1 MSLCSKSPGACSE
14 QYSNGGTVTRSIRKG
29 TPSSWPLLAQQM
41 LLLLDNFEQV
51 IDAAAQVADLL
62 AACPRLK
69 IVVTSRSVL
78 RIRAEREFGVP
89 PLSLPDTKKLP
100 DLPTLSQYEAVAL
113 FIQRTQA
120 VKPDFQLTEANAPVV
135 VEITA
140 RLDGLPLAIELAAA
154 RMKLLSP
161 EALLMRLSQRLQLLT
176 SGARDVAVRQRA
188 LRNTIEWSYHLLDAQ
203 EQQLFRRLSIFAG
216 GCALEAVEAI
226 CANHGDEA
234 GSVLDRLTSLFDK
247 SLLLRKEQGAEPR
260 FAMLETIRAYGVEA
274 LSACGEMEAMR
285 KEFGLED
292 TLCKVL

>member
-1 MSLCSKSPGACSE
+1 
-14 QYSNGGTVTRSIRKG
+14 
-29 TPSSWPLLAQQM
+29 M

-69 IVVTSRSVL
+69 MVVTSRSVL

-89 PLSLPDTKKLP
+89 PLSLPYTKQLP

-140 RLDGLPLAIELAAA
+140 RLDGLPLAIELSAA

-161 EALLMRLSQRLQLLT
+161 EALLVRLSQRLQLLT
-176 SGARDVAVRQRA
+176 SGLSTVKLFFPLERD
-188 LRNTIEWSYHLLDAQ
+188 T
-203 EQQLFRRLSIFAG
+203 G
-216 GCALEAVEAI
+216 
-226 CANHGDEA
+226 
-234 GSVLDRLTSLFDK
+234 
-247 SLLLRKEQGAEPR
+247 
-260 FAMLETIRAYGVEA
+260 
-274 LSACGEMEAMR
+274 
-285 KEFGLED
+285 
-292 TLCKVL
+292 